1 MKIRIMIGDRE
12 TLGLRLW
19 ERSPP
24 PANGEPAKTGAGLV
38 TAERR
43 GTDDVGGKIGFSHN
57 PAPRI
62 Q

>member
-1 MKIRIMIGDRE
+1 MIGDRE
-12 TLGLRLW
+12 AFGLRLW
-19 ERSPP
+19 EAPPPP

-43 GTDDVGGKIGFSHN
+43 GTDDVGGKIGFSRN
-57 PAPRI
+57 PAPRV